1 MSELNIFED
10 NNDPK
15 KEEKVKKKDKLI
27 NKMIYIMSFGEMIIQ
42 YDFCLNQYQDQKNTE
57 KDAVIDFSQKT
68 DEPNKER

>member
-42 YDFCLNQYQDQKNTE
+42 YDFCLN
-57 KDAVIDFSQKT
+57 
-68 DEPNKER
+68 